1 MQVTIVLD
9 GYSAPLSAGNF
20 AALVVAGRLD
30 GVSLRQ
36 TNDSVLVSAAP
47 GGTPPL
53 PLEILARGEFEPRYR
68 APLELTSG
76 ELPVLPLSIY
86 GSVALAHGPGGP
98 GTSAPNDFFIYEFDR
113 QQGGGLGGLSFEEGE
128 YAVVGYVTGGREL
141 LPQVATGD
149 VIARA
154 RLVSGQDRLVVPIAA
169 AAATFIQP
177 DSLFL
182 GDR

>member
-98 GTSAPNDFFIYEFDR
+98 GDGRPPAPVGVEDPVEVDADE
-113 QQGGGLGGLSFEEGE
+113 GLVGRGLPEEGE
-128 YAVVGYVTGGREL
+128 HGV
-141 LPQVATGD
+141 LP
-149 VIARA
+149 
-154 RLVSGQDRLVVPIAA
+154 P
-169 AAATFIQP
+169 
-177 DSLFL
+177 
-182 GDR
+182 